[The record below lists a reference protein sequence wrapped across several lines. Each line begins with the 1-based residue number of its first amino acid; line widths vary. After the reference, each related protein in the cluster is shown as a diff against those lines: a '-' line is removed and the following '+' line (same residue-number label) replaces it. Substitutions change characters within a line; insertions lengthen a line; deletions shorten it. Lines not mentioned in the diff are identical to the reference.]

1 MEGPSVNTYGWLKLL
16 HVLAAIVAVGTNVTY
31 FVWLR
36 RVKNEPAHDA
46 FVLEGLQALDRR
58 LANPAYILLP
68 LTGIVM
74 VLVGDLGFSTLWIA
88 TAIGLYVAMAVF
100 AGIFFSPS
108 LRKQL
113 QLAQTDGP
121 QSTAYTE
128 ASRRT
133 TLTGGI
139 TMALIA
145 AILYLMVIKPA

>member
-1 MEGPSVNTYGWLKLL
+1 MNTYTWVKLL

-31 FVWLR
+31 FVWLS

-46 FVLEGLQALDRR
+46 FVLQGLHVLDRR

-68 LTGIVM
+68 VTGVVM
-74 VLVGDLGFSTLWIA
+74 VLVGDLDFSTFWIV

-100 AGIFFSPS
+100 AGVFFTPS
-108 LRKQL
+108 LRRQL
-113 QLAQTDGP
+113 ELAQADGAR
-121 QSTAYTE
+121 STAYAD

-145 AILYLMVIKPA
+145 AILYLMVIKPS